1 MQENNLLVGKVF
13 RVVNDYLYIHLITA
27 LNYVTK
33 DILLELTS
41 QVNIEKSNLTFVS
54 SHSVQIKEKSGQISQ
69 VPIKCI
75 IFYIWERSL
84 LFC

>member
-1 MQENNLLVGKVF
+1 MLQ
-13 RVVNDYLYIHLITA
+13 
-27 LNYVTK
+27 K

-41 QVNIEKSNLTFVS
+41 QVNIEKSNLTFIS
-54 SHSVQIKEKSGQISQ
+54 SHSVEIKEKSGQISQ
-69 VPIKCI
+69 VPIKSI